1 MMKKSVF
8 AIALIALMILGV
20 VPAHAQT
27 VSDYPAYL
35 VSVTDKDDLLTA
47 ADEVRVNEALL
58 AATEAAGVP
67 VCAYVFASEI
77 GYDGHVEYF
86 GEDFLAEHGLSQN
99 TDLILLVVAVTYFE
113 VYYDLYLYGDAW
125 NRINQKER
133 DYILDDSRVYNN
145 LKNARFADGLC
156 AYASVSAEAYTG
168 RLGVSWKLIL
178 IVALIVGAVAG
189 WLSVKSIA
197 ASYKKKNPSQSYP
210 LDRFAKLEL
219 TRERDREIGK
229 FVTTTIIST
238 GGHGGRG
245 GSGRGGGSG
254 HAGGR

>member
-1 MMKKSVF
+1 MMKMRVLSILMLCVLL
-8 AIALIALMILGV
+8 ASALTLG
-20 VPAHAQT
+20 AGAEQ
-27 VSDYPAYL
+27 YPDYL

-47 ADEVRVNEALL
+47 ADEQRVNEAFL
-58 AATEAAGVP
+58 AATEAAGIP
-67 VCAYVFASEI
+67 ICAYVFASEI

-86 GEDFLAEHGLSQN
+86 GEQFLAEHGLSKN
-99 TDLILLVVAVTYFE
+99 DELILLVVAVTYFE

-145 LKNARFADGLC
+145 LKDAEFADGLC
-156 AYASVSAEAYTG
+156 AYAAVSAEAYAG

-178 IVALIVGAVAG
+178 IVALILGAGAG
-189 WLSVKSIA
+189 WLSVRSIA

-219 TRERDREIGK
+219 THEKDHEIGK

-238 GGHGGRG
+238 GSRGGRG
-245 GSGRGGGSG
+245 GGGRGGGGG